1 MNTRG
6 HKSLHI
12 AYQRR
17 TWQLLPFVLSLLG
30 FISSGAPGF
39 SSPATNLCQN
49 ARPALV
55 TLFSVDPRFQWP
67 SYQGSGFL
75 ISDDGIVVTA
85 RHVAEGELDLFAIT
99 ADGKRHAVTG
109 FLGEDLDYD
118 VAVLKLTG
126 TDWPHL
132 LLSTGSLPQTNQW
145 VAVISPEPNGGTTC
159 STGAVRSVPALQ
171 NLWAVIATT
180 IRMHPGQSGSPLVD
194 ETGKVVGVVSGL
206 DNAQRG
212 SAMPITIVE
221 EILTNASLS
230 APVAFK
236 ERPRGHSREPLA
248 LDKDFRV
255 AVECMRT
262 NDWQAAQNRC
272 KRLASRFPDSPMV
285 NLVLGVL
292 YIKRES
298 WKQADVA
305 LGKVVRQKPR
315 SGLAWYLYG
324 VTCAERGRYDESDV
338 ALKKSMELGLF
349 DQGQVASAWNLMAII
364 NAKRNNTQGVREALD
379 NLKRLDPS
387 EASNCVR
394 ELRRDFPRLNLPLQE
409 PQP

>member
-75 ISDDGIVVTA
+75 ISD
-85 RHVAEGELDLFAIT
+85 
-99 ADGKRHAVTG
+99 
-109 FLGEDLDYD
+109 
-118 VAVLKLTG
+118 
-126 TDWPHL
+126 
-132 LLSTGSLPQTNQW
+132 
-145 VAVISPEPNGGTTC
+145 
-159 STGAVRSVPALQ
+159 
-171 NLWAVIATT
+171 
-180 IRMHPGQSGSPLVD
+180 
-194 ETGKVVGVVSGL
+194 
-206 DNAQRG
+206 
-212 SAMPITIVE
+212 
-221 EILTNASLS
+221 
-230 APVAFK
+230 
-236 ERPRGHSREPLA
+236 
-248 LDKDFRV
+248 
-255 AVECMRT
+255 
-262 NDWQAAQNRC
+262 
-272 KRLASRFPDSPMV
+272 
-285 NLVLGVL
+285 
-292 YIKRES
+292 
-298 WKQADVA
+298 
-305 LGKVVRQKPR
+305 
-315 SGLAWYLYG
+315 
-324 VTCAERGRYDESDV
+324 
-338 ALKKSMELGLF
+338 GLF